1 MFISTNDP
9 EETFKTGEKL
19 GRSARPGQVITLSGD
34 LGTGKTVFAKGFA
47 AGLGIE
53 EPITSPT
60 FTILQEYTSGRIPL
74 YHFDVYRVSDPE
86 EMYEV
91 GFDDY
96 ICGNGV
102 CLIEWAELIEDIL
115 PKDRISVS
123 IIKDDPNLFEHRRI
137 EINGLEGEMDL

>member
-47 AGLGIE
+47 TGLGIE
-53 EPITSPT
+53 EP
-60 FTILQEYTSGRIPL
+60 IPL

-115 PKDRISVS
+115 PKDRIRVS
-123 IIKDDPNLFEHRRI
+123 IIKDDPNLFEHRMI